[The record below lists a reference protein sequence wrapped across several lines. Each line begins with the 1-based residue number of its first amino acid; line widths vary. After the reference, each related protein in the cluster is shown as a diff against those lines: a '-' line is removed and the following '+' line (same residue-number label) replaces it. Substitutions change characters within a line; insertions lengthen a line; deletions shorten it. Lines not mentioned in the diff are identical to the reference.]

1 MQKTFDPETQAQKN
15 HSAWGPPRAKPIPR
29 HLIRTSHQVAITRHG
44 QRADLGVLLSLE
56 AGQKLSPRRFF
67 ALLVV
72 ALGDE

>member
-1 MQKTFDPETQAQKN
+1 MARDKN
-15 HSAWGPPRAKPIPR
+15 PQEKNDGSSGVPR
-29 HLIRTSHQVAITRHG
+29 AITRHG